1 MGSQPAV
8 VVLVHGAGAGSWMWD
23 AVRAELDA
31 RGVPSVAVDLP
42 TVGEGVDPAL
52 DAHADATYL
61 RGVLDAVG
69 TEMVLC
75 GNSYGGVVITEAAAS
90 HAGVARLVYLAA
102 FMPDGD
108 DDLVSFMIDNS
119 SPDFLGG
126 VIVRA
131 DGLVEF
137 DPSLVTRLAFQQ
149 APGHVADAAAA
160 RLRPMAMGSP
170 SPPAVTAV
178 SWRSIASTY
187 VVCGEDRSIKPE
199 SQRRWARQRA
209 SDSVE
214 HPYDHCP
221 ELSHPVEV
229 AELLA
234 KLAVT
239 PA

>member
-1 MGSQPAV
+1 MPSQPATA
-8 VVLVHGAGAGSWMWD
+8 VLVHGAGAGSWMWD
-23 AVRAELDA
+23 AVRVELGA

-52 DAHADATYL
+52 DAHADAAYL
-61 RGVLDAVG
+61 RGVLDSVG
-69 TEMVLC
+69 TDVVLC
-75 GNSYGGVVITEAAAS
+75 GNSYGGVVITEAASA
-90 HAGVARLVYLAA
+90 HAAVTRLVYLAA
-102 FMPDGD
+102 FMPDAE
-108 DDLVSFMIDNS
+108 DDLVSFMVDNS
-119 SPDFLGG
+119 SPEFLGG
-126 VIVRA
+126 VVVRG

-137 DPSLVTRLAFQQ
+137 DPALIIRLAAQQ
-149 APGHVADAAAA
+149 APDDVAHTAAA
-160 RLRPMAMGSP
+160 RLRPMAMASP
-170 SPPAVTAV
+170 SPPTVTGV
-178 SWRSIASTY
+178 SWRTIPSTY

-214 HPYDHCP
+214 LPFDHCP

-234 KLAVT
+234 KLATT